1 MATLTI
7 RDLDEHLLTQLRV
20 RAAGNGR
27 STEAEASD
35 ILRLVLD
42 ERPPVTRLGTRIG
55 RRFSAMGG
63 VRLELPDRAATPRT
77 PDPR

>member
-7 RDLDEHLLTQLRV
+7 RDLDEHLLTQLRD

-35 ILRLVLD
+35 ILRLALD
-42 ERPPVTRLGTRIG
+42 EKPPVTRLGTRIG
-55 RRFSAMGG
+55 QRFAAMGG
-63 VRLELPDRAATPRT
+63 VRLELPDRAATLRSPAPR
-77 PDPR
+77 